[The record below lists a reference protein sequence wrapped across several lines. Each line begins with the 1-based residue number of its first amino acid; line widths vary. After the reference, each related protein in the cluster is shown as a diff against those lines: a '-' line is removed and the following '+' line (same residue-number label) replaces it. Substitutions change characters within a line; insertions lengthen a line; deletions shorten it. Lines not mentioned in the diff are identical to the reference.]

1 MKTTLNLTVLLC
13 VVMTS
18 TQALAEARAPQLVI
32 TEFVEALQKNDL
44 EYLRKYVDLDKV
56 KNQPKRGYT
65 VEALSKLF
73 ADVQIK
79 QIELSKPLYDKKTKI
94 IRIRMNKPL
103 SFDFELQ
110 HQSAVKGKGDF
121 KDGDFYRIKDG
132 DFYRI
137 IGIHP

>member
-1 MKTTLNLTVLLC
+1 MRITLNLTVLLC
-13 VVMTS
+13 VAMTS
-18 TQALAEARAPQLVI
+18 TQALAEAIAPQLVI

-110 HQSAVKGKGDF
+110 HQNAVKGKGDF
-121 KDGDFYRIKDG
+121 KDGDFYRI
-132 DFYRI
+132 